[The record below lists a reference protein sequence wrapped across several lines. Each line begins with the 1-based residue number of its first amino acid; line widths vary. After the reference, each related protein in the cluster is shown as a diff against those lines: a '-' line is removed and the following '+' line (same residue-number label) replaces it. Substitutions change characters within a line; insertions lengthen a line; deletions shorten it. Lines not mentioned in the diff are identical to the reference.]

1 MGTETTVNTPYVPYE
16 EAIAIGRLN
25 TAYAQSRILNSAV
38 ETGLFE
44 LLAEAPADSAAIAE
58 RLGLN
63 HRLVPDFL
71 RALVALG
78 LLEETAGTFRNSA
91 SAAAC
96 LLPGSPYYL
105 GGSVRAAAARH
116 YGMWARLTEALRDGE
131 PKAEGATGP
140 DAFERLY
147 QNRDA
152 ARRFL
157 AHMDSAH
164 ALVGPQLAEVVDW
177 SRYGSFV
184 DVGGARGHIAAAV
197 VAAHPHL
204 RGGVFELPA
213 VEPLFDEHMAEL
225 GTAEQISFH
234 GGDFFE
240 DALPEADVLVFGHVL
255 HDWTPERRAFLL
267 ERAFAAL
274 RPGGA
279 VVVYDQMLDDG
290 TPELGSLLG
299 SLQVALVTGG
309 SEYGVDEGRE
319 LLEKAGF
326 TVERGQRIRTIGSD
340 YVLVGVKP

>member
-1 MGTETTVNTPYVPYE
+1 MGTETVPNTPYVPYE

-25 TAYAQSRILNSAV
+25 TAFAQSRILNSAV

-44 LLAEAPADSAAIAE
+44 LLGEAPAGSAAIAE
-58 RLGLN
+58 RLGLH

-78 LLEETAGTFRNSA
+78 LLDESDGVFRNSA
-91 SAAAC
+91 AAEAC

-105 GGSVRAAAARH
+105 GGSVRASAARH
-116 YGMWARLTEALRDGE
+116 YGMWGRLTEALRDGE
-131 PKAEGATGP
+131 PKAEGAGGP

-147 QNRDA
+147 RNRDA

-184 DVGGARGHIAAAV
+184 DVGGARGHIAAAI

-204 RGGVFELPA
+204 EGGVFELPA

-240 DALPEADVLVFGHVL
+240 DPLPEADVLVFGHVL
-255 HDWTPERRAFLL
+255 HDWTTERRAFLL

-279 VVVYDQMLDDG
+279 VVVYDQMLDHG

-309 SEYGVDEGRE
+309 SEYTVDEGRE
-319 LLEKAGF
+319 LLEKTGF
-326 TVERGQRIRTIGSD
+326 TVGHGQRIRTIGSD